1 MIFLLLAVGLIILAL
16 GLFSFYKISNAGYK
30 QWYSG
35 EEWIYWVLN
44 SVGTAMSIIF
54 FIAAIWVG
62 ITLSGRMTIDE
73 KIELYR
79 TENAVIEEQMET
91 VIQNYQEFESGT
103 LKEFNNE
110 SATILVSLY
119 PELKSNELVAKQLEV
134 YVNNNAKIKEL
145 ECERL
150 SYKPLAWWLYFGS

>member
-16 GLFSFYKISNAGYK
+16 GLFSFYKISNAGYNK
-30 QWYSG
+30 WYNG

-44 SVGTAMSIIF
+44 SVGTAMSVIF

>member
-1 MIFLLLAVGLIILAL
+1 MIFLLLAIGLIILGL
-16 GLFSFYKISNAGYK
+16 GLFSFYKISNAGYNK
-30 QWYSG
+30 WYSG

-44 SVGTAMSIIF
+44 SVGTAISVIS

-79 TENAVIEEQMET
+79 TENTVIEEQMET

>member
-16 GLFSFYKISNAGYK
+16 GLFSFYKISNAGYNK
-30 QWYSG
+30 WYNG

-44 SVGTAMSIIF
+44 SVGTAMSVIF

-79 TENAVIEEQMET
+79 TENAVIEEQMEA

>member
-30 QWYSG
+30 KWYSG

-44 SVGTAMSIIF
+44 SVGTAISVIF
-54 FIAAIWVG
+54 FIAAICVG

-110 SATILVSLY
+110 SATILISLY
-119 PELKSNELVAKQLEV
+119 PELKSNELVVKQLEV

>member
-16 GLFSFYKISNAGYK
+16 GLFSFYKISNAGYNK
-30 QWYSG
+30 WYSG

-44 SVGTAMSIIF
+44 SVGTAMSVIF